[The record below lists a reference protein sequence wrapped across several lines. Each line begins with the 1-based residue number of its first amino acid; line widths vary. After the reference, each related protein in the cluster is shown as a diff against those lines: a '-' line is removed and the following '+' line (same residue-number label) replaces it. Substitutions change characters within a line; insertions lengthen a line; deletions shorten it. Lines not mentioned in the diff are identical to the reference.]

1 MELAHAII
9 YLDLNQDKP
18 KINFWYPYDLPEG
31 IRRFIGEECSS
42 IISGDSTF
50 IPEVLLIFPISPLK
64 LKVLIKYFKREDNT
78 KIGGFS
84 KSAITF
90 LFDEKDDHIYYRY
103 MSYID
108 SYVSKAVSAI
118 IDLENNG
125 LKGDLISDEVVK
137 LQRTLCD
144 LTDYLRSKSE
154 YVSKPEETSKT
165 TLEAKQLEKK
175 QGEKKKF
182 KVVVLGDPSVGKT
195 STILRFTDNV
205 FLRAYIPTMGLNITQ
220 KIFDIDN
227 NSVELVLWDIGG
239 QTKFEIIR
247 KKFYEGMSMILL
259 LFDLTNPMSFA
270 NVPKWHQDIKNY
282 FKNDRKIKG
291 YLIGNKNDLAK
302 ERIVSKND
310 AVKLAFALDIDY
322 IEISALTGY
331 NIEKTFHEVASNL
344 LKFKNLED

>member
-18 KINFWYPYDLPEG
+18 KINFWYPHDLPEG
-31 IRRFIGEECSS
+31 IRRFIGDECFS

-50 IPEVLLIFPISPLK
+50 IPEVLLIFPIASLK
-64 LKVLIKYFKREDNT
+64 LKVLIKYFKREDHT

-108 SYVSKAVSAI
+108 SYVSKAVSVI
-118 IDLENNG
+118 VDLENNG
-125 LKGDLISDEVVK
+125 LEEDLICDEIVK

-154 YVSKPEETSKT
+154 YVSKPEETSET
-165 TLEAKQLEKK
+165 TLEIKK
-175 QGEKKKF
+175 LEKKKF

-195 STILRFTDNV
+195 SSILRFTDNV

-220 KIFDIDN
+220 KIINIDN
-227 NSVELVLWDIGG
+227 NAAELVLWDIGG
-239 QTKFEIIR
+239 QTKFEVIR
-247 KKFYEGMSMILL
+247 KKFYEGMSIILV

-282 FKNDRKIKG
+282 FKNDQKIKG
-291 YLIGNKNDLAK
+291 YLIGNKNDLVK
-302 ERIVSKND
+302 ERIVSETD
-310 AVKLAFALDIDY
+310 AVRLAVALDLDY
-322 IEISALTGY
+322 IEVSALTGY
-331 NIEKTFHEVASNL
+331 NIEKIFHKIASNL
-344 LKFKNLED
+344 LKF

>member
-1 MELAHAII
+1 MELTHAII

-18 KINFWYPYDLPEG
+18 KINFWYPQDLPEG
-31 IRRFIGEECSS
+31 IRRFIGDECFS

-64 LKVLIKYFKREDNT
+64 LKLLIKYFKREDNT

-108 SYVSKAVSAI
+108 SYVSKSVSAI
-118 IDLENNG
+118 VSLENNG
-125 LKGDLISDEVVK
+125 LKEDLIYDEIVK

-154 YVSKPEETSKT
+154 YVSKPEEISET
-165 TLEAKQLEKK
+165 TLEIKQL
-175 QGEKKKF
+175 EKKKF

-220 KIFDIDN
+220 KIFNIDK

-259 LFDLTNPMSFA
+259 LFDLTKPMSFA

-282 FKNDRKIKG
+282 FKNDQKIKG
-291 YLIGNKNDLAK
+291 YLIGNKNDLME
-302 ERIVSKND
+302 ERIVSEID
-310 AVKLAFALDIDY
+310 AVRLAFALDLDY

-331 NIEKTFHEVASNL
+331 NIEKTFHEIASNL
-344 LKFKNLED
+344 LKFKNIED